1 MDLVRWEPFD
11 GFTKMQS
18 RINALFD
25 EVFDRANGH
34 SQAYSGVWGPPV
46 DILESRDSY
55 LIRAELP
62 GMEWLREELL
72 GESARPKI
80 EKVKKLKAVADRLG
94 CTRAQLAIAWC
105 LKNPHVSSA
114 ITGATRREQVN
125 ENLGAMAVAERLN
138 GEVMRDIDR
147 ILEGR

>member
-1 MDLVRWEPFD
+1 LTGKYDQGAVP
-11 GFTKMQS
+11 GT
-18 RINALFD
+18 
-25 EVFDRANGH
+25 
-34 SQAYSGVWGPPV
+34 
-46 DILESRDSY
+46 
-55 LIRAELP
+55 RAELP